1 MRKFSIELD
10 ETGTIEGI
18 RRPNMLLSFRVANVL
33 SFRDEQSLSFVAP
46 EFHDGPAQ
54 QTEVREHGKRIAVL
68 PVLGI
73 YGANASGKSNLL
85 TALDLMR
92 DTVLDSLGWLSEPK
106 PVRRIAFALDPNSN
120 RKPSFYEIEMILRD
134 GVRYTY
140 GFEIDDN
147 RVRGEWLHAYPKGRK
162 QIWFDRRDDEIDFPG
177 EGLRGEKLELVRRTR
192 PDTLFLSVGALFNHD
207 QLLPVFEWFR
217 DNLQLTSPETDRFER
232 EHNTSSRVML
242 DSVFRDRLARI
253 LQIAD
258 LGIVGFDKAA
268 LARNE
273 IRFLHRAGTRQ
284 IPLDFD
290 RESLG
295 TRSWFALLGTL
306 LEALE
311 SGSVVL
317 VDELDASLHPVI
329 SAEAVRMFQ
338 DSEANPRKAQMIFT
352 SHDATLLYTLLG
364 ADRVLQRDTVWL
376 TEKRSDGATDLY
388 PLTNVSPPPRKE
400 DNLFRKY
407 LLGTYGGVPRVSSG
421 MVAREIEELLA

>member
-1 MRKFSIELD
+1 
-10 ETGTIEGI
+10 
-18 RRPNMLLSFRVANVL
+18 MLLSFRVANVL
-33 SFRDEQSLSFVAP
+33 SFRAEQSLSFVAT
-46 EFHDGPAQ
+46 EFHDGPAL
-54 QTEVREHGKRIAVL
+54 QTEVREQGKRVAVL
-68 PVLGI
+68 PVLGV

-85 TALDLMR
+85 TALTLMR
-92 DTVLDSLGWLSEPK
+92 DTVLDSLGWLSDPK
-106 PVRRIAFALDPNSN
+106 PVRRIPFALDADSGQA
-120 RKPSFYEIEMILRD
+120 PSFYEIEMILRD
-134 GVRYTY
+134 GIRYTY

-147 RVRGEWLHAYPKGRK
+147 RIRGEWLHAYPKGRK
-162 QIWFDRRDDEIDFPG
+162 QIWFDRTDNNIEFPG
-177 EGLRGEKLELVRRTR
+177 EGLRGEKLELERRTR
-192 PDTLFLSVGALFNHD
+192 PDTLFLSVGALFNHE

-217 DNLQLTSPETDRFER
+217 DNLQLTNPETDRLER
-232 EHNTSSRVML
+232 ERNTSNRLTRDPS
-242 DSVFRDRLARI
+242 FRDRVARVM
-253 LQIAD
+253 QIAD

-273 IRFLHRAGTRQ
+273 IRLLHRAGAGQ

-295 TRSWFALLGTL
+295 TRSWIALLGTL
-306 LEALE
+306 LETLE
-311 SGSVVL
+311 SGSIIL

-338 DSEANPRKAQMIFT
+338 DPAANPRRAQMIFT

-376 TEKRSDGATDLY
+376 TEKGPDGATDLY
-388 PLTNVSPPPRKE
+388 PLTGINPPPRKE